1 MTAMNLIPESVTAYL
16 AANPN
21 SVGSLPLFAGDN
33 PDDTLG
39 MLMSALAGIAA
50 ALAVAI
56 MLAVY
61 FRSGYRTGRDM
72 LRHGVAAAVVLGLL
86 AFVAYDMHHAALD
99 YLGITPSKP
108 EVEFEAPL
116 PKAAVLRFAEVGQM
130 MDPGSAVHHAAR
142 AARCAVSGERCGVA

>member
-1 MTAMNLIPESVTAYL
+1 MTAMNLIPESVISYL
-16 AANPN
+16 AAVAN

-33 PDDTLG
+33 PSGTPG

-86 AFVAYDMHHAALD
+86 AFVADDMHHAAPD
-99 YLGITPSKP
+99 YLGISPSKP
-108 EVEFEAPL
+108 EVEFEVPL
-116 PKAAVLRFAEVGQM
+116 PKAALLTFAEAGQM
-130 MDPGSAVHHAAR
+130 MNTGSAARSAA
-142 AARCAVSGERCGVA
+142 SGKRCGVA

>member
-1 MTAMNLIPESVTAYL
+1 MTAMNLIPESVTSYL

-39 MLMSALAGIAA
+39 MLMSALDGIAA

-130 MDPGSAVHHAAR
+130 MDPGSAVHH
-142 AARCAVSGERCGVA
+142 

>member
-1 MTAMNLIPESVTAYL
+1 MTAMNLIPESVTSYL
-16 AANPN
+16 AANAN
-21 SVGSLPLFAGDN
+21 NVGSLPLFAGDN
-33 PDDTLG
+33 PDDALG

-72 LRHGVAAAVVLGLL
+72 VRHGVAAAVVLGLL

-99 YLGITPSKP
+99 YLGISPSKP

-116 PKAAVLRFAEVGQM
+116 PKAAVLRFAEAGQM
-130 MDPGSAVHHAAR
+130 MDTGSAV
-142 AARCAVSGERCGVA
+142 RCAASGERCSVA